1 MRSQNPS
8 IVVFWQTC
16 QCHQI
21 QWQIACRHAPMTHYH
36 QSKPRWPTLG
46 VLGQQARMWPACKA
60 IKIVRDQGFSETS
73 TPQHVVD
80 CLVDVHFRHEPRI
93 AIEWG
98 NQALQQAEKKT
109 NVMICRVNPHHN
121 MSGTTQQQEQEQE
134 REQEQEQQQQQQR
147 QRQRQQQQQQ
157 QNNILYIIIIIYNNI

>member
-1 MRSQNPS
+1 
-8 IVVFWQTC
+8 
-16 QCHQI
+16 
-21 QWQIACRHAPMTHYH
+21 
-36 QSKPRWPTLG
+36 
-46 VLGQQARMWPACKA
+46 
-60 IKIVRDQGFSETS
+60 
-73 TPQHVVD
+73 VD

-121 MSGTTQQQEQEQE
+121 MSGTTQQQEQE
-134 REQEQEQQQQQQR
+134 REQEQEQQQQRQR

-157 QNNILYIIIIIYNNI
+157 HNKNNNILYII

>member
-1 MRSQNPS
+1 
-8 IVVFWQTC
+8 
-16 QCHQI
+16 
-21 QWQIACRHAPMTHYH
+21 
-36 QSKPRWPTLG
+36 
-46 VLGQQARMWPACKA
+46 
-60 IKIVRDQGFSETS
+60 
-73 TPQHVVD
+73 VD

-134 REQEQEQQQQQQR
+134 REQEQEQQQQRR
-147 QRQRQQQQQQ
+147 QRLLQRQQQQQLHNN
-157 QNNILYIIIIIYNNI
+157 NNILYII

>member
-1 MRSQNPS
+1 
-8 IVVFWQTC
+8 
-16 QCHQI
+16 
-21 QWQIACRHAPMTHYH
+21 
-36 QSKPRWPTLG
+36 
-46 VLGQQARMWPACKA
+46 
-60 IKIVRDQGFSETS
+60 
-73 TPQHVVD
+73 VD

-121 MSGTTQQQEQEQE
+121 MSGTTQQQEQE
-134 REQEQEQQQQQQR
+134 REQEQEQQQQRQR

-157 QNNILYIIIIIYNNI
+157 HNNNNNILYII